1 MWLSPANLSLALMT
15 ECSYVHPLTGQEG
28 CLVLTEHL
36 PSAFQTLHRHARRYA
51 KTEADAARLAERALQ
66 TVASDPTLL
75 DDPDFEKVLFALVQ
89 RIAQQRE

>member
-1 MWLSPANLSLALMT
+1 MLA
-15 ECSYVHPLTGQEG
+15 
-28 CLVLTEHL
+28 EHL
-36 PSAFQTLHRHARRYA
+36 PSAFQTLHQHARRYA

-66 TVASDPTLL
+66 TLANDPTLL

>member
-1 MWLSPANLSLALMT
+1 MT

-28 CLVLTEHL
+28 CLVRTEHL

-51 KTEADAARLAERALQ
+51 KTEADAARLA
-66 TVASDPTLL
+66 SDPTLL